1 VTRPA
6 SYLGI
11 DLGTSGLKVALVR
24 EDGQVVAEGEAAY
37 QVQAPR
43 AGWAETDPAA
53 WWAALGQVV
62 EGMAEPLRTH
72 QVNGIG
78 LAGQM
83 HGVVLCDRA
92 GAPLRPAILWPDRR
106 AQQHLSRWRELSAAD
121 RARLSNP
128 IVPGMFGPGLSWL
141 VDNEA
146 SVVARA
152 AVALLPK
159 DVVRVGLAGAP
170 CTDRSDASATLLWD
184 VIEDAW
190 ARDIAARTGVPDRLL
205 PAVVASADVTGVTSW
220 LAETVAGGPDDVPV
234 VAGGGDTPVAMLAA
248 GSQGLQINLGTGAQ
262 VLLAGVEAGGRAD
275 PDTHLY
281 GDTGGHWYAM
291 AAVQNAGLALDW
303 VMTVL
308 GLSWQDL
315 VTVLA
320 TPAPRRSVSFL
331 PFLTGERGALAQP
344 DSRAAWLGLDQAT
357 TRDDLARAALE
368 ALVFTVRRAV
378 ELLPDASASTG
389 GSVCLTGGGGREPA
403 LQQLLADVLGR
414 EVQRVEVRSSSATGA
429 AVLAARGT
437 GAALAPDRRLG
448 PVVTARR
455 AVALEEAYER
465 WLSRVPVADA

>member
-24 EDGQVVAEGEAAY
+24 EDGQMVAEGEAAY

-128 IVPGMFGPGLSWL
+128 IVPGMFGPVLSWL

-184 VIEDAW
+184 VTEDAW
-190 ARDIAARTGVPDRLL
+190 ALDIAARTGVPDRLL

-281 GDTGGHWYAM
+281 GDTGGGWYAM

-378 ELLPDASASTG
+378 ELLPDAPASTG

-448 PVVTARR
+448 PVVTPRR

>member
-1 VTRPA
+1 MTRPA

-43 AGWAETDPAA
+43 AGWAETDPAV

-62 EGMAEPLRTH
+62 EGMAEHLQTH

-92 GAPLRPAILWPDRR
+92 GTPLRPAILWPDRR
-106 AQQHLSRWRELSAAD
+106 SQHHLSRWRELSAAD

-128 IVPGMFGPGLSWL
+128 IVPGMFGPILSWL
-141 VDNEA
+141 VDNES

-184 VIEDAW
+184 VTEDAW

-205 PAVVASADVTGVTSW
+205 PAVVASQDVTGVTSW
-220 LAETVAGGPDDVPV
+220 LAKTVAGGPDDVPV

-248 GSQGLQINLGTGAQ
+248 GSRGLQINLGTGAQ
-262 VLLAGVEAGGRAD
+262 VLLAGVEAGSRAD

-281 GDTGGHWYAM
+281 GDTGGGWYAM

-308 GLSWQDL
+308 GFSWQDL
-315 VTVLA
+315 VTVLSS
-320 TPAPRRSVSFL
+320 PAPRRSVSFL

-378 ELLPDASASTG
+378 ELLPDAPASAG

-437 GAALAPDRRLG
+437 GGALAPDRRLG
-448 PVVTARR
+448 PVVAPRR

-465 WLSRVPVADA
+465 WLSRVRGADA

>member
-1 VTRPA
+1 MTRPA

-24 EDGQVVAEGEAAY
+24 EDGHLVAEGEAAY
-37 QVQAPR
+37 AVQAPR
-43 AGWAETDPAA
+43 VGWAETDPAV

-62 EGMAEPLRTH
+62 EGMAEHLQAH
-72 QVNGIG
+72 QLNGIG

-83 HGVVLCDRA
+83 HGVVLCDGA
-92 GAPLRPAILWPDRR
+92 GTPLRPAILWPDRR
-106 AQQHLSRWRELSAAD
+106 SQQHLTRWRDLSAAD

-128 IVPGMFGPGLSWL
+128 IVPGMFGPVLSWL
-141 VDNEA
+141 AENEA

-159 DVVRVGLAGAP
+159 DVVRVGLTGGP

-184 VIEDAW
+184 VTEDAW
-190 ARDIAARTGVPDRLL
+190 ALDIAARTGVPDRLL
-205 PAVVASADVTGVTSW
+205 PDVVASEQVTGVTSW
-220 LAETVAGGPDDVPV
+220 LAKTVGNGPDDVPV

-248 GSQGLQINLGTGAQ
+248 GSRGLHINLGTGAQ
-262 VLLAGVEAGGRAD
+262 VLLAGVEPDNRAD

-281 GDTGGHWYAM
+281 ADTDGGWYAM

-315 VTVLA
+315 VDILSA
-320 TPAPRRSVSFL
+320 PAPRQGVSFL

-368 ALVFTVRRAV
+368 ALVFSVRRAV
-378 ELLPDASASTG
+378 ELLPAAPAAAAG
-389 GSVCLTGGGGREPA
+389 PVCLTGGGGREPA

-437 GAALAPDRRLG
+437 GGALAPHRRQG
-448 PVVTARR
+448 PVVNPRR
-455 AVALEEAYER
+455 AVALDEAYER
-465 WLSRVPVADA
+465 WLSRVRVADA

>member
-24 EDGQVVAEGEAAY
+24 EDGQMVAEGEAAY

-128 IVPGMFGPGLSWL
+128 IVPGMFGPVLSWL

-281 GDTGGHWYAM
+281 GDTGGGWYAM

-378 ELLPDASASTG
+378 ELLPDAPASTG

-448 PVVTARR
+448 PVVTPRR

>member
-1 VTRPA
+1 
-6 SYLGI
+6 
-11 DLGTSGLKVALVR
+11 
-24 EDGQVVAEGEAAY
+24 
-37 QVQAPR
+37 
-43 AGWAETDPAA
+43 
-53 WWAALGQVV
+53 
-62 EGMAEPLRTH
+62 MAEPLRTH

-128 IVPGMFGPGLSWL
+128 IVPGMFGPVLSWL

-378 ELLPDASASTG
+378 ELLPDAPASTG

-448 PVVTARR
+448 PVVTPRR

-465 WLSRVPVADA
+465 WLSRVPVADC

>member
-24 EDGQVVAEGEAAY
+24 EDGQMVAEGEAAY

-128 IVPGMFGPGLSWL
+128 IVPGMFGPVLSWL

-378 ELLPDASASTG
+378 ELLPDAPASTR

-437 GAALAPDRRLG
+437 GAALAPPPRLG
-448 PVVTARR
+448 RVYPARR
-455 AVALEEAYER
+455 PAALEEPNVR
-465 WLSRVPVADA
+465 GLSGVPVPAA

>member
-24 EDGQVVAEGEAAY
+24 EDGQMVAAGRAAY

-43 AGWAETDPAA
+43 AGCAETDPAA

-128 IVPGMFGPGLSWL
+128 IVPGMFGPVLSWL

-281 GDTGGHWYAM
+281 GDTGGGWYAM

-378 ELLPDASASTG
+378 ELLPDAPASTR

-448 PVVTARR
+448 PVVTPRR